1 VAWLQA
7 YRTLRYEE
15 PVAAWVD
22 RVRPVV
28 TPALA
33 AAYEHRRA
41 GAPGPDWQ
49 RWIGSAG
56 WLDAAMRPSRTAWG
70 SCGRGTA
77 HQR

>member
-1 VAWLQA
+1 VAVAWLQA

-15 PVAAWVD
+15 PVQAWVD

-41 GAPGPDWQ
+41 GRPGPDRQ
-49 RWIGSAG
+49 R
-56 WLDAAMRPSRTAWG
+56 
-70 SCGRGTA
+70 
-77 HQR
+77 